1 MRLSPQEIMTFK
13 EKSDQLLIKPGKLFI
28 NYENILGHGSSST
41 IYKGH
46 ISGPS
51 PLHLSTQLIET
62 QTFCDCDVAVKV
74 ARNFGSGEVELLY
87 KEIQA
92 LKTLGYH
99 ENISCMLGW
108 AIPGETPCL
117 VFDIAKMD
125 LLQYVRGF
133 RDAAKG
139 MVPYKDFLSFL
150 WQITRGELVEIYLI
164 YSLGMQYIT
173 SKQMIHR
180 DLAARNILLTNNNVA
195 KISDFGLCCTYNDG
209 FSYQASLAKKLPIK
223 WLSLEALTDHVFSE
237 KSDVWAFGVLIYEM
251 FAYGLVPYTTMH
263 HDEVLAFLQEGNR
276 LGCPEDMPNEL
287 YEITRK
293 CWEENPDDRY
303 TFADLEQ
310 KFRVM
315 IENATES
322 YGYLS

>member
-1 MRLSPQEIMTFK
+1 MIGLVTGTIIILLIIIGIIGYYIFKKKQKRYEQLFDLIKEMRLSPQEIMTFK

-133 RDAAKG
+133 RDAAKE

-150 WQITRGELVEIYLI
+150 WQITRGELVEIYLL

-180 DLAARNILLTNNNVA
+180 DLAARNILLTNNNFRFWTLLHIQRRFLLPSIVGQ
-195 KISDFGLCCTYNDG
+195 KT
-209 FSYQASLAKKLPIK
+209 SYQMAQFRS
-223 WLSLEALTDHVFSE
+223 V
-237 KSDVWAFGVLIYEM
+237 
-251 FAYGLVPYTTMH
+251 
-263 HDEVLAFLQEGNR
+263 NR
-276 LGCPEDMPNEL
+276 PCLFRKIRCLGIWSFD
-287 YEITRK
+287 I
-293 CWEENPDDRY
+293 
-303 TFADLEQ
+303 
-310 KFRVM
+310 
-315 IENATES
+315 
-322 YGYLS
+322 